1 MARSSA
7 VLPVRFGTIA
17 DSESGVR
24 TLLSRNRADLVHQLR
39 RVRGKVEM
47 GLRVTWEVPNIF
59 EFFVEHKPELRA
71 ERDRLFGRRGETE
84 RGERIELGRMF
95 ERLLE
100 EERDTFTGGVEEAL
114 TSCCSE
120 IKHNQ
125 PRNEREV
132 MNLACLIDRDGQ
144 PQFESRVF
152 EAAQRF
158 DNNFAFDYNGPLAA
172 AQLCRVG
179 SAASCA
185 GVTYVSYR

>member
-7 VLPVRFGTIA
+7 VLPVRFGTMA

-24 TLLSRNRADLVHQLR
+24 ALLSRNHADLVRQLG

-47 GLRVTWEVPNIF
+47 GLRVTWDVPNIF

-71 ERDRLFGRRGETE
+71 ERDRLFARRGEAD
-84 RGERIELGRMF
+84 RDERIELGRMF

-100 EERDTFTGGVEEAL
+100 EERDAFTGGVEEVL
-114 TSCCSE
+114 TSCCTE

-132 MNLACLIDRDGQ
+132 MNLA
-144 PQFESRVF
+144 
-152 EAAQRF
+152 
-158 DNNFAFDYNGPLAA
+158 
-172 AQLCRVG
+172 
-179 SAASCA
+179 
-185 GVTYVSYR
+185 